1 LRNLKPGYKHVIR
14 VKIKRCGA
22 YLGPNKTNWRQF
34 MCHNLGANYNLDPFV
49 PSANI
54 HGDKY
59 QWGYKDPY
67 IKQKDD
73 VYQSGNVS
81 GWNRNNASSGYL
93 HDPWTNGI
101 NDPCPDGY
109 RVPTKTE
116 WENVSKYNNIN
127 RIGAWGGTTSKN
139 ANAGIKFGDNLMLPT
154 AGARLNR
161 GATHEHQHGGGTL
174 ASYWTV
180 GVRSRDFSYYVLN
193 IFSNKSEIASRDY
206 CDALPVRCIKR

>member
-59 QWGYKDPY
+59 QWGYKTPY

-73 VYQSGNVS
+73 VYKTGNVI
-81 GWNRNNASSGYL
+81 GWNRVEKPNTWN
-93 HDPWTNGI
+93 NGI
-101 NDPCPDGY
+101 DDPCPGGY
-109 RVPTKTE
+109 RVPSKEE
-116 WENVSKYNNIN
+116 WDAVLKYNSRI
-127 RIGAWGGTTSKN
+127 RIGTWSGNLGKN
-139 ANAGIKFGDNLMLPT
+139 ANAGIKFGENLMLPT
-154 AGARLNR
+154 AGARNEF
-161 GATHEHQHGGGTL
+161 GATTDNLPGFVL
-174 ASYWTV
+174 YWSTSMAYVNKGRTYYIAFNYDITYPKTV
-180 GVRSRDFSYYVLN
+180 ERDFS
-193 IFSNKSEIASRDY
+193 
-206 CDALPVRCIKR
+206 DAMPVRCIKK